1 MVKLKIP
8 RSIFLIIP
16 LFILVGYFAYN
27 FQTEK
32 FLNKK
37 SIVFSSDVFP
47 KFNPKVIN
55 YGTYECDNK
64 DSRIKIDPKLNGEIS
79 NSGLVTKLTIS
90 YIGIFKKNYYLTCID
105 KRVSPISITN
115 ADGHRDEFNLMDTIV
130 ISGQVNDQ
138 YNGTIVL
145 RDSLGTPIWWMA
157 TNSKPVA
164 NEGYVY
170 LRDPK
175 LIAGGNKVLFVGSK
189 KPAGVFSSD
198 GEYLVYNLLT
208 HKIEKFYT
216 GAKSLNAEGTLD
228 FHDLQVFPNGE
239 AVAIRYAKRTDVD
252 LSSIGIPKGIEVL
265 DSEIVF
271 LNVDGTEKNKYSL
284 LDRIDV
290 SEIAINQPA
299 YYNPGS
305 APVDVIHS
313 NSVEIAGDSVIISSR
328 HLDAVHK
335 MRISDG
341 ELIWKIGGHG
351 KTKYDIDVT
360 NEYGAFNQSNN
371 TIDLNHLLSGQHDAR
386 VVRDGEISIFDNGTT
401 SNRNPRVLTLKID
414 EKNMKAKI
422 SSVITGSSQSIS
434 SCCGTARQ
442 LKDGAWLVNW
452 GGKLDQQRGT
462 FANGVSSTVLPNGV
476 ATRILVRPTN
486 VFSYRV
492 IPYYLSRDQINMFRN
507 DLINR

>member
-1 MVKLKIP
+1 MKVKIT
-8 RSIFLIIP
+8 IFIFI
-16 LFILVGYFAYN
+16 ILVGLGTFSYFAFN
-27 FQTEK
+27 FQTER
-32 FLNKK
+32 FIDKK
-37 SIVFSSDVFP
+37 SIVFSPEVFP

-55 YGTYECDNK
+55 YGTYECDN
-64 DSRIKIDPKLNGEIS
+64 IKSSVKLNPSLKAEVIS
-79 NSGLVTKLTIS
+79 QGAVTKITIS
-90 YIGIFKKNYYLTCID
+90 YMSIFKKNYYLNCVD

-115 ADGHRDEFNLMDTIV
+115 ADGKRSEFNLMDTIV
-130 ISGQVNDQ
+130 MPGQVNDQ

-145 RDSLGTPIWWMA
+145 RDSLGTPIWWLA
-157 TNSKPVA
+157 TNSQPIA
-164 NEGYVY
+164 NENYLY

-175 LIAGGNKVLFVGSK
+175 LIEGGNKVLFVGSK

-208 HKIEKFYT
+208 HKVEKSYT
-216 GAKSLNAEGTLD
+216 GAKTINAEGTLD

-252 LSSIGIPKGIEVL
+252 LSAIGIPKGIEIL

-271 LNVDGTEKNKYSL
+271 LNTDGTEKFKYSL

-290 SEIAINQPA
+290 SEIATNQPA
-299 YYNPGS
+299 YYNPGA

-313 NSVEIAGDSVIISSR
+313 NSVEISGDSVIISSR

-341 ELIWKIGGHG
+341 EIIWKLGGHG
-351 KTKYDIDVT
+351 ETKYDLDVL

-386 VVRDGEISIFDNGTT
+386 VTSEGGVSIFDNGTT
-401 SNRNPRVLTLKID
+401 SNRNPRVLTLSID

-422 SSVITGSSQSIS
+422 THVVTGSSQSIS
-434 SCCGTARQ
+434 SCCGTARE

-492 IPYYLSRDQINMFRN
+492 IPYYLTSDQVNIFRN

>member
-1 MVKLKIP
+1 MKLKIP
-8 RSIFLIIP
+8 KYVFIIP
-16 LFILVGYFAYN
+16 IGLAAFAYLAFD
-27 FQTEK
+27 FQTERFIDK
-32 FLNKK
+32 E
-37 SIVFSSDVFP
+37 SIVFSSEVFP
-47 KFNPKVIN
+47 KFNPKVVN
-55 YGTYECDNK
+55 YGTYNCDEN
-64 DSRIKIDPKLNGEIS
+64 DSGIKIDPKLSGEIS
-79 NSGLVTKLTIS
+79 NSGLVTKITIS
-90 YIGIFKKNYYLTCID
+90 YFGVFKKNYYLTCVD
-105 KRVSPISITN
+105 QRVSPISITN
-115 ADGHRDEFNLMDTIV
+115 AEGKRNEFNLMDSIV
-130 ISGQVNDQ
+130 VQDQINDQ

-157 TNSKPVA
+157 ANSKPIA
-164 NEGYVY
+164 SEEYVY

-175 LIAGGNKVLFVGSK
+175 LIEGGNKVLFVGSK
-189 KPAGVFSSD
+189 ESGGGFSND

-208 HKIEKFYT
+208 HKVEKSYT
-216 GAKSLNAEGTLD
+216 GAQSINLEGTLD

-239 AVAIRYAKRTDVD
+239 AVTIRYAKRTDVD

-271 LNVDGTEKNKYSL
+271 LNADGTEKFKYSL
-284 LDRIDV
+284 LDRIDI

-299 YYNPGS
+299 YYNPS
-305 APVDVIHS
+305 MAPVDVIHT

-341 ELIWKIGGHG
+341 ELIWKIGGHS
-351 KTKYDIDVT
+351 KTKYDLEVT

-371 TIDLNHLLSGQHDAR
+371 TIDLNQLLSGQHDAR
-386 VVRDGEISIFDNGTT
+386 VTSDGEISIFDNGTT
-401 SNRNPRVLTLKID
+401 ANRNPRVLVLRID

-422 SSVITGSSQSIS
+422 SRVITGSSQSIS
-434 SCCGTARQ
+434 TCCGSARQ

-452 GGKLDQQRGT
+452 GGKVDQQRST
-462 FANGVSSTVLPNGV
+462 LANGVSSTTLASGV
-476 ATRILVRPTN
+476 ETRILVRPRN

-492 IPYYLSRDQINMFRN
+492 IPYYLTSDQINMFRN

>member
-1 MVKLKIP
+1 MNLKILKYAF
-8 RSIFLIIP
+8 IILIG
-16 LFILVGYFAYN
+16 LGTFSYFAFN
-27 FQTEK
+27 FQTER

-37 SIVFSSDVFP
+37 SIEFSSAVFP

-55 YGTYECDNK
+55 YGTYDCDNIGESVK
-64 DSRIKIDPKLNGEIS
+64 LDPSLKADVSSQGV
-79 NSGLVTKLTIS
+79 VTKITIS
-90 YIGIFKKNYYLTCID
+90 YMSIFKKNYYLNCVD

-115 ADGHRDEFNLMDTIV
+115 ADGKRSEFNLMDTIV
-130 ISGQVNDQ
+130 IQGQVNDQ

-145 RDSLGTPIWWMA
+145 RDSLGTPIWWLA
-157 TNSKPVA
+157 TNSPTIA
-164 NEGYVY
+164 AENFVY

-175 LIAGGNKVLFVGSK
+175 LIEGGHKVLFVGSK

-198 GEYLVYNLLT
+198 GEYLVYNLL
-208 HKIEKFYT
+208 
-216 GAKSLNAEGTLD
+216 
-228 FHDLQVFPNGE
+228 
-239 AVAIRYAKRTDVD
+239 
-252 LSSIGIPKGIEVL
+252 GIPKGIEIL

-271 LNVDGTEKNKYSL
+271 LNKDGTEKFKYSL
-284 LDRIDV
+284 LDRIDI
-290 SEIAINQPA
+290 SEIATNQPA
-299 YYNPGS
+299 YYNPGA

-341 ELIWKIGGHG
+341 EIVWKLGGHG
-351 KTKYDIDVT
+351 KTKYDLDVL

-386 VVRDGEISIFDNGTT
+386 VTKDGGVSIFDNGTT
-401 SNRNPRVLTLKID
+401 SNRNPRVLTLSID

-422 SSVITGSSQSIS
+422 TQVVTGSSQSIS
-434 SCCGTARQ
+434 SCCGTARE

-492 IPYYLSRDQINMFRN
+492 IPYYLTSNQVNIFRN

>member
-1 MVKLKIP
+1 MKLKIP
-8 RSIFLIIP
+8 KFIILIGLFLA
-16 LFILVGYFAYN
+16 FFGYFAFN
-27 FQTEK
+27 FQTER
-32 FLNKK
+32 FLDNNSIIFSKK
-37 SIVFSSDVFP
+37 AYP
-47 KFNPKVIN
+47 KFNPKVENYALDNCDDNNSKIEIN
-55 YGTYECDNK
+55 PNLN
-64 DSRIKIDPKLNGEIS
+64 SKIIEKGPITEIS
-79 NSGLVTKLTIS
+79 IS
-90 YIGIFKKNYYLTCID
+90 YMGIFNKKYYLTCVD

-115 ADGHRDEFNLMDTIV
+115 ADGKRKEFNLMDTIV
-130 ISGQVNDQ
+130 MAGQVNDQ

-157 TNSKPVA
+157 TNSKPLA
-164 NEGYVY
+164 KEGFVY

-175 LIAGGNKVLFVGSK
+175 LIEGGNKVLFIGSK

-198 GEYLVYNLLT
+198 GEYMVYNLLT
-208 HKIEKFYT
+208 HKVEKSYT
-216 GAKSLNAEGTLD
+216 GAQNLNAEGTLD

-239 AVAIRYAKRTDVD
+239 AVGIRYAKRTDVD
-252 LSSIGIPKGIEVL
+252 LSKIGIPKGIEVL

-271 LNVDGTEKNKYSL
+271 LNVDGTEKFKYSL
-284 LDRIDV
+284 LDRINID
-290 SEIAINQPA
+290 EIATNQPA
-299 YYNPGS
+299 YYNPGA

-341 ELIWKIGGHG
+341 ELIWKLGGHG
-351 KTKYDIDVT
+351 KTKYDLDVV

-386 VVRDGEISIFDNGTT
+386 VTSKGEVSIFDNGTT
-401 SNRNPRVLTLKID
+401 SNRNPRVLTFKID

-422 SSVITGSSQSIS
+422 TQVITGSSQSIS
-434 SCCGTARQ
+434 SCCGTARE
-442 LKDGAWLVNW
+442 LEDGAWLINW

-476 ATRILVRPTN
+476 ASRILVRPTN

-492 IPYYLSRDQINMFRN
+492 IPYYFSKPQIELFRK
-507 DLINR
+507 DLQYR

>member
-1 MVKLKIP
+1 MKIN
-8 RSIFLIIP
+8 RIIFLLP
-16 LFILVGYFAYN
+16 LILLASAYPAYT
-27 FQTEK
+27 FQTEG
-32 FLNKK
+32 FLNNQ
-37 SIVFSSDVFP
+37 SIKFSTEVFP
-47 KFNPKVIN
+47 KFNPKVANYATYDCKDIN
-55 YGTYECDNK
+55 SK
-64 DSRIKIDPKLNGEIS
+64 IKIDPKLNANIS
-79 NSGLVTKLTIS
+79 IQAPVTKITVN
-90 YIGIFKKNYYLTCID
+90 YIGIFKKNYYLNCVD
-105 KRVSPISITN
+105 QKVSPISITN
-115 ADGHRDEFNLMDTIV
+115 ADGQRNEFNLMDSIV
-130 ISGQVNDQ
+130 IAGQLNEQ

-145 RDSLGTPIWWMA
+145 RDSLGTPIWWMSP
-157 TNSKPVA
+157 NSKPIA
-164 NEGYVY
+164 AKGFLY

-175 LIAGGNKVLFVGSK
+175 LIAGSSKVLFVGSK

-198 GEYLVYNLLT
+198 GEYMVYNLLT
-208 HKIEKFYT
+208 HKVETEYT
-216 GAKSLNAEGTLD
+216 GAKTLKAEGTLD

-239 AVAIRYAKRTDVD
+239 AVAIRYTKRTDVD

-271 LNVDGTEKNKYSL
+271 LNKDGTEKFKYSI
-284 LDRIDV
+284 LDRIDT

-299 YYNPGS
+299 YYNPGA

-313 NSVEIAGDSVIISSR
+313 NSIEIAGESVIISSR

-341 ELIWKIGGHG
+341 EFIWKLGGHG
-351 KTKYDIDVT
+351 KTEYDLDVI
-360 NEYGAFNQSNN
+360 NGYGAFNQSNN
-371 TIDLNHLLSGQHDAR
+371 TINLDQLLSGQHDAR
-386 VVRDGEISIFDNGTT
+386 VAKDGGVSVFDNGTT
-401 SNRNPRVLTLKID
+401 ANRNPRVLNFSID
-414 EKNMKAKI
+414 EKNKKAKI
-422 SSVITGSSQSIS
+422 THVITGSSQSIS

-452 GGKLDQQRGT
+452 GGKQDQQRGT

-492 IPYYLSRDQINMFRN
+492 VPYYLTNNQLSIFRN